1 MKMRESRNQW
11 FVFRTPCLILLKSIH
26 SPCIQRGYPGAEI
39 KISRRAVPK
48 EKGREAVEWVGAA
61 F

>member
-1 MKMRESRNQW
+1 MS
-11 FVFRTPCLILLKSIH
+11 FVPPCPILLKSIH

-39 KISRRAVPK
+39 KISWRAVPK

>member
-11 FVFRTPCLILLKSIH
+11 FVFCATFPILLKSIH
-26 SPCIQRGYPGAEI
+26 SPCIQRVYPGAEI
-39 KISRRAVPK
+39 KISWRKVPK
-48 EKGREAVEWVGAA
+48 EMGREAVEWIGAA